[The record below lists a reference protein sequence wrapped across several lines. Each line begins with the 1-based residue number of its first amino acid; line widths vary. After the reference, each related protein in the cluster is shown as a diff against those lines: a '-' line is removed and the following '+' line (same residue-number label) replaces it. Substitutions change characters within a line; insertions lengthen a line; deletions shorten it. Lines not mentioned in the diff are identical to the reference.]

1 MQWWV
6 CLCMRNCAASW
17 PSASSLN
24 EMSFRKPS
32 SVLPEAQLVDLPACA
47 DVILRFLWRYAPRP
61 VWNTHTRSQCC
72 NSENML
78 QNSTEAKSW
87 SFVLK
92 PHTLTLPG
100 LAAVLFWGVWFA
112 PEVPQ
117 DSLFWGFH
125 QILPSAE
132 NETHTHTHKVRR
144 GENSKGTN
152 TKRKAGASATFGLAM
167 HYALCIILTFE
178 RKPLA
183 WILCPSFWQSEN
195 LWENKP
201 CQCAQISSTQTLSP
215 QKQLV
220 LTGCR
225 GKKEPEKQQKAR
237 SSPTP
242 LCRSE
247 RPPPQWKRGNKRSL
261 PAHETPLILLHTHY
275 KDAHTEKKETKRGS
289 RTVLLLGGLFHISV
303 TYHWL
308 WRYILFSLSSRPP
321 QDRL

>member
-1 MQWWV
+1 
-6 CLCMRNCAASW
+6 
-17 PSASSLN
+17 
-24 EMSFRKPS
+24 
-32 SVLPEAQLVDLPACA
+32 
-47 DVILRFLWRYAPRP
+47 
-61 VWNTHTRSQCC
+61 
-72 NSENML
+72 ML
-78 QNSTEAKSW
+78 QNSTDAKRW

-132 NETHTHTHKVRR
+132 NETHTHKEKKRLKVRR

-201 CQCAQISSTQTLSP
+201 CQCAQILSTQTLSP

-225 GKKEPEKQQKAR
+225 GKKSRR
-237 SSPTP
+237 SSKKLALRPH
-242 LCRSE
+242 RSAV
-247 RPPPQWKRGNKRSL
+247 RKG
-261 PAHETPLILLHTHY
+261 
-275 KDAHTEKKETKRGS
+275 
-289 RTVLLLGGLFHISV
+289 LLLSEKGGTSAACLPMK
-303 TYHWL
+303 L
-308 WRYILFSLSSRPP
+308 LLSSYTLITRTHTRRRKRQSEDHGRFCSSGDSFTFLLLIIDYEDIFCFHFLLVPRRT
-321 QDRL
+321 DCR